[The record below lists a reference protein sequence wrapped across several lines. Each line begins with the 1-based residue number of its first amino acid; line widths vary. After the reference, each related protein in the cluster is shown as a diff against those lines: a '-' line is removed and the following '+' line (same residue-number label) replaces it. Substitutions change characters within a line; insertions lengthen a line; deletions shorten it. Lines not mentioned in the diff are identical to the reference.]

1 MPGMFGF
8 FEKRI
13 DPFPESRMGAP
24 PKGLFAF
31 LWHYVGD
38 AWPWLA
44 LMSGAS
50 VMIAMGEVI
59 LFAFLGEIVDLL
71 AAADRATF
79 WVDNAAQFAWMSVL
93 LLLILP
99 LAILIQCLAVN
110 QVLMANLT
118 GATRW
123 RMHRHLLA
131 QSMTFFS
138 NEFAG
143 RISTKLMQTAQAI
156 RESSMK
162 VLDVLVYVC
171 VYFLAMLATVAVADW
186 RLMVPLLF
194 WLAIYIVLL
203 WWFIPRLGKAA
214 EAQADTRSAMTG
226 RIVDSYTNIAT
237 VKLFA
242 HAGKE
247 EGYAKEGLWNFIL
260 SGYRQ
265 MRLITGFQTITYVNN
280 SLVVFLIGALAIQ
293 LWMQDAISI
302 GAIAIGIALAL
313 RLNGMSQW
321 IMWEVSQLFEN
332 VGVVHDGAEMLTRS
346 VDVTDKPGA
355 GILVVKRGEIGFED
369 VVFHY
374 GKAGGVIEGLN
385 LVIRPGEKVG
395 LVGRSGAGKSTLVNL
410 LLRFYDVEGGRI
422 AIDGQGIADVT
433 QESLRASI
441 GVVTQD
447 TSLLHRSIRENIA
460 YGRQGATDAD
470 IRRAARRANALE
482 FIDGLADQKDRK
494 GFDAHVGE
502 RGVKLSGGQRQRI
515 AIARIFLKDAPILV
529 LDEATSALDSEV
541 EATIQEHLFELM
553 QGKTVISIAHRL
565 STIAAMDRLVVLDAG
580 RVVETGTHDE
590 LVAKGGLYAELWRR
604 QSGGFL
610 VKPEPKAE
618 REEEVEEVG
627 E

>member
-1 MPGMFGF
+1 MFGF

-13 DPFPESRMGAP
+13 DPFPESRLGAP
-24 PKGLFAF
+24 PRKLFRF
-31 LWHYVGD
+31 IWHYVGD

-50 VMIAMGEVI
+50 VVIAVGEVV
-59 LFAFLGEIVDLL
+59 LFAFLGQIVDLL
-71 AAADRATF
+71 AAADRARF
-79 WVDNAAQFAWMSVL
+79 WSDNGPRFAWMSVL
-93 LLLILP
+93 LLVVLP
-99 LAILIQCLAVN
+99 AAVLVQGLAVN

-118 GATRW
+118 GSARW
-123 RMHRHLLA
+123 RIHRHLLS
-131 QSMTFFS
+131 QSMAFFA

-143 RISTKLMQTAQAI
+143 RISTKLMQTAQSL
-156 RESSMK
+156 REVSMK
-162 VLDVLVYVC
+162 ILDVLVYVC
-171 VYFLAMLATVAVADW
+171 VYFLAMLATVAIADW
-186 RLMVPLLF
+186 RLIAPLIL
-194 WLAIYIVLL
+194 WLGVYIGLL

-242 HAGKE
+242 HAGRE
-247 EGYAKEGLWNFIL
+247 EAYAKEGLWSFL
-260 SGYRQ
+260 LTGYRQ
-265 MRLITGFQTITYVNN
+265 MRLITGFQALTYINN
-280 SLVVFLIGALAIQ
+280 SLVVFLIGALAIH
-293 LWMQDAISI
+293 LWMQDLVTI

-332 VGVVHDGAEMLTRS
+332 VGVIHDGSEMLTRV
-346 VDVTDKPGA
+346 VDISDKPGA
-355 GILVVKRGEIGFED
+355 ATLNVPRGAIDFEQ
-369 VVFHY
+369 VAFHY
-374 GKAGGVIEGLN
+374 GKQGGVIEDVTLH
-385 LVIRPGEKVG
+385 IRPGEKVG

-410 LLRFYDVEGGRI
+410 LLRFYDVESGRI
-422 AIDGQGIADVT
+422 SIDGQGIADVT

-447 TSLLHRSIRENIA
+447 TSLLHRSIRDNIA
-460 YGRQGATDAD
+460 YGRPDASEAD
-470 IRRAARRANALE
+470 IGRAARRANALG
-482 FIDGLADQKDRK
+482 FIEQLADQKERK

-541 EATIQEHLFELM
+541 EGAIQEHLFELM

-565 STIAAMDRLVVLDAG
+565 STIAAMDRLIVLDAG
-580 RVVETGTHDE
+580 RVVEQGAHDE
-590 LVAKGGLYAELWRR
+590 LVAAGGLYAELWRR

-610 VKPEPKAE
+610 VKPEPKTE
-618 REEEVEEVG
+618 RELEEAEE
-627 E
+627 